1 MIYFHRTLQLA
12 RDLCTGTSK
21 PMNPVT
27 HRHSQMLVCPCDLM
41 SQSLID
47 RLGSYMIGSTF
58 SKLLPTAHLH
68 LRRDLSPE
76 TSKNTYP
83 VYIESSKTQLGL
95 DMVQLDC
102 LELHVGN
109 ACRRISTAVAHLVG
123 RTLLLFSDSQV
134 PHPFVHWMSWSLG
147 WNSHTCS
154 LVNRF
159 LVWKRRVHWIIH
171 NAT

>member
-21 PMNPVT
+21 PMNPVPSTT

-58 SKLLPTAHLH
+58 LKLLPTAHLH

-83 VYIESSKTQLGL
+83 VAPTSYWQMLLQDIKNPLKRTPYNPIEPCPAQFP
-95 DMVQLDC
+95 
-102 LELHVGN
+102 ELHE
-109 ACRRISTAVAHLVG
+109 AISTNAQG
-123 RTLLLFSDSQV
+123 SNSC
-134 PHPFVHWMSWSLG
+134 PWS
-147 WNSHTCS
+147 
-154 LVNRF
+154 
-159 LVWKRRVHWIIH
+159 
-171 NAT
+171 